1 MIPLLVHAQVVG
13 LIREKLSTA
22 DAGRA
27 LQFLGQGFCV
37 PGQIAIA
44 SVFLYARE
52 NDKPT
57 DEVLEALNKEWER
70 NWNYQ
75 HPDIRGSA
83 DAPGGAGLQNR
94 ASLEN
99 IYSTLG
105 LPSPTKD
112 KRKK

>member
-1 MIPLLVHAQVVG
+1 MPAHAQIAEA
-13 LIREKLSTA
+13 LRKSLPAT

-27 LQFLGQGFCV
+27 LKFLEQSFPM

-44 SVFLYARE
+44 SVFLYAQECGKRV
-52 NDKPT
+52 

-83 DAPGGAGLQNR
+83 DAPGGAGPQNR

-105 LPSPTKD
+105 IPSPTKD
-112 KRKK
+112 PRKK

>member
-1 MIPLLVHAQVVG
+1 MPVHTQVAEV
-13 LIREKLSTA
+13 LRQSLPAA
-22 DAGRA
+22 DEDRA
-27 LQFLGQGFCV
+27 LKFLEQGFSV

-52 NDKPT
+52 HSKQM
-57 DEVLEALNKEWER
+57 DEVLEALSKEWKR
-70 NWNYQ
+70 NWYFQ
-75 HPDIRGSA
+75 HPNIRGSA

-105 LPSPTKD
+105 IPSPTKD
-112 KRKK
+112 SRKK